1 MPGDHVGKLKV
12 IEVRLY
18 FQGQHWQNWTSMFSM
33 ISHCLPNNHF
43 HDANVEMKGEKPTLI
58 LA

>member
-1 MPGDHVGKLKV
+1 MGKLKV

-43 HDANVEMKGEKPTLI
+43 HDANVEMKGGKPTLI